1 MLKELRVRL
10 GSSQRGELLKL
21 LRVFYM
27 AEVQPYDAYITSM
40 LYTEYVTTTQGK
52 EALSNLNKFFQK
64 VELDEPEVYVLNS
77 CILLNDSS
85 YTRVFGSSRGLKF
98 AEMEDGTGYLL
109 TPNINYEELI
119 CENQS
124 RESGGERPLKLN
136 REALKWLAA
145 E

>member
-1 MLKELRVRL
+1 MLKELQVRL

-21 LRVFYM
+21 LQVFYM

-40 LYTEYVTTTQGK
+40 IYTEYVTTTQGK

-64 VELDEPEVYVLNS
+64 AELDEPEVYVLNS

-85 YTRVFGSSRGLKF
+85 YTRVFGESRGLTF

-109 TPNINYEELI
+109 TPNSNYEELL
-119 CENQS
+119 CENPA
-124 RESGGERPLKLN
+124 RERGGERPLKLN
-136 REALKWLAA
+136 REALKWLK
-145 E
+145 EE

>member
-1 MLKELRVRL
+1 MLKELQVRL

-27 AEVQPYDAYITSM
+27 AEVQPSDVYITSM

-85 YTRVFGSSRGLKF
+85 YTRVFG
-98 AEMEDGTGYLL
+98 
-109 TPNINYEELI
+109 
-119 CENQS
+119 
-124 RESGGERPLKLN
+124 
-136 REALKWLAA
+136 
-145 E
+145 